1 MDYCRSSTDRIYRRR
16 GKIVVFHDRPPSSF
30 RKQTVEECHE
40 VCATHSYSLVVKLI
54 SNDSISKLF
63 SRLPVFSTP
72 SILEFFN
79 QSPNPSPSS
88 STIFSSSS
96 LPHLLLRT
104 RPALLISSTSWT
116 ADEDFSILLT
126 ALESYE
132 LKASL
137 PKSDLPKLMIVIT
150 GKGTLKEAFEKEVES
165 REGGWNFV
173 RVRTSWLE
181 LDDYPKLLG
190 KSLPPFLCLISRY

>member
-1 MDYCRSSTDRIYRRR
+1 MY
-16 GKIVVFHDRPPSSF
+16 
-30 RKQTVEECHE
+30 
-40 VCATHSYSLVVKLI
+40 
-54 SNDSISKLF
+54 DSIFKLF

-72 SILEFFN
+72 SIKEFFN
-79 QSPNPSPSS
+79 SSSTPSS
-88 STIFSSSS
+88 NSTIFSSSS
-96 LPHLLLRT
+96 STPTILLPT

-116 ADEDFSILLT
+116 ADEDFTILLT

-137 PKSDLPKLMIVIT
+137 PNSNLPKIMVVIT
-150 GKGTLKEAFEKEVES
+150 GKGTLKASFEKEVER
-165 REGGWNFV
+165 REGNWRYV

-190 KSLPPFLCLISRY
+190 